1 MNSLLT
7 TVLALSAA
15 SCSNDDAIQTETT
28 HSEKHVAYVA
38 TLSTEQQKL
47 LLSTGNPFGNAQ
59 QKDDG
64 QQPLHLQ
71 FQHVGDCLTIH
82 VFQLLQEQLA
92 YMDFILHNIGQCLE

>member
-71 FQHVGDCLTIH
+71 FNTLGIV
-82 VFQLLQEQLA
+82 
-92 YMDFILHNIGQCLE
+92 